1 MTDVADL
8 VEAVHATSLLPQRK
22 RGSTMSV
29 VAPNA
34 FKPILLAA
42 ALIGLALMSPADYRS
57 RHDMPQ
63 IGARV
68 DNSSGQ
74 LDANTFQNLSEIADT
89 YARVAKENYAL
100 IVDTLHTEDRPVRV
114 SFVTIVVTPAYDGSA
129 ATYNSGNGRIIKV
142 GAKYALEHRDDVGV
156 IVHEMVH
163 VVQSYRTKD
172 PEWLSEG
179 IADYVRWFFYEP
191 EKKRPHSKLPKANAR
206 GSYQTTA
213 AFLFWA
219 ATKYDRFLVPKLNL
233 ALQNG
238 AYTEDLFRQ
247 VTGKSLDELNAEWQ
261 SALSPS
267 PPKADEN
274 QVTPPVPPPTPPRV

>member
-1 MTDVADL
+1 M
-8 VEAVHATSLLPQRK
+8 P
-22 RGSTMSV
+22 
-29 VAPNA
+29 PNA
-34 FKPILLAA
+34 FKPSLLVA
-42 ALIGLALMSPADYRS
+42 ALIGLISIS
-57 RHDMPQ
+57 RAGYMPRITAQ
-63 IGARV
+63 V

-74 LDANTFQNLSEIADT
+74 LDAVTLQRLSDIADT
-89 YARVAKENYAL
+89 YAKIARENYAL
-100 IVDTLHTEDRPVRV
+100 IVETLHTENRPVAA

-142 GAKYALEHRDDVGV
+142 GARYALEHRDDVGV

-191 EKKRPHSKLPKANAR
+191 EKKRPHPKLPGANAR

-219 ATKYDRFLVPKLNL
+219 ASTYDKYLVPKLNF
-233 ALQNG
+233 ALQNQT
-238 AYTEDLFRQ
+238 YNDDLFRQ
-247 VTGKSLDELNAEWQ
+247 ITGKSLDALNAEWRA
-261 SALSPS
+261 ALSAP
-267 PPKADEN
+267 PPKAEEKKS
-274 QVTPPVPPPTPPRV
+274 TPPVAPPTPPQL